1 MNKITLAQLKE
12 QQQISSLD
20 EYINMDLMHAEDVER
35 FKDIFPKSVEA
46 IEKLPTDKIYVNT
59 EDYQGDIFA
68 FERYGS
74 IRAWAYMA
82 LQWAYMDDYDEE
94 AEPDNWRTVNVY
106 RLFNE
111 FKAET
116 IIDTI
121 NEYWQIELAEL
132 EV

>member
-20 EYINMDLMHAEDVER
+20 EYENMDLHHAEDIER
-35 FKDIFPKSVEA
+35 
-46 IEKLPTDKIYVNT
+46 LPTDKIYVNT
-59 EDYQGDIFA
+59 EDYQGDTFG

-74 IRAWAYMA
+74 IRAWAYQA
-82 LQWAYMDDYDEE
+82 LEWAYIDDYDEE
-94 AEPDNWRTVNVY
+94 AEPDDWNTVNVY
-106 RLFNE
+106 RLFDG
-111 FKAET
+111 FKADEV
-116 IIDTI
+116 IDTI

>member
-20 EYINMDLMHAEDVER
+20 EYTNMDLTHAEDVER

-59 EDYQGDIFA
+59 EDLQGDIFA

-74 IRAWAYMA
+74 IRAWAYRA
-82 LQWAYMDDYDEE
+82 LEWAYMDDCDEE
-94 AEPDNWRTVNVY
+94 SGPTD
-106 RLFNE
+106 
-111 FKAET
+111 
-116 IIDTI
+116 
-121 NEYWQIELAEL
+121 
-132 EV
+132 

>member
-1 MNKITLAQLKE
+1 MNKITLTQLKE

-20 EYINMDLMHAEDVER
+20 EYENMDLHHAEDVER

-59 EDYQGDIFA
+59 EDYQNGDFA
-68 FERYGS
+68 YYRYAS
-74 IRAWAYMA
+74 LRARAYQA
-82 LQWAYMDDYDEE
+82 LEWAYMDDYDEE
-94 AEPDNWRTVNVY
+94 AKPDDLNTVNVY
-106 RLFNE
+106 RLFNG

>member
-20 EYINMDLMHAEDVER
+20 EYKNMDLHHAEDVER

-46 IEKLPTDKIYVNT
+46 IEKLLTDKIYVNT
-59 EDYQGDIFA
+59 ADYQSSDFA
-68 FERYGS
+68 FGRYGS
-74 IRAWAYMA
+74 VRAWAYQA
-82 LQWAYMDDYDEE
+82 LEWAHMDDYDEE
-94 AEPDNWRTVNVY
+94 AEPDDWNTVNVY
-106 RLFNE
+106 RLFDE
-111 FKAET
+111 FKADKV
-116 IIDTI
+116 IDTI